1 MGTRQKKFHKK
12 CFKKC
17 PSKKVPILRTQK
29 SALKWKFTKKSAEK
43 SALKS
48 SLPKKVLKIALIIV
62 LKKVLCQ
69 KSAHLSA
76 PKKR

>member
-43 SALKS
+43 KCFKKFASKKSAKNS
-48 SLPKKVLKIALIIV
+48 TNNSA
-62 LKKVLCQ
+62 KKVLCQ